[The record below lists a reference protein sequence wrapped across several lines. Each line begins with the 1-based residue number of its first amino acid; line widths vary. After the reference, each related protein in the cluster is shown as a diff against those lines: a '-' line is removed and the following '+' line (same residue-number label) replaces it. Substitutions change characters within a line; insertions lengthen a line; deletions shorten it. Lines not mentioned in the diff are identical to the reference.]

1 MASRYGIET
10 DNWRYADNSPVTSG
24 RGRQANML
32 NAGLAAYQAV
42 RGFQGDQADSEA
54 ADAAKAAQQEQYR
67 STDTTPIA
75 RENYT
80 QDIDEASGAGLGYR
94 LKPEAAAAVESYGR
108 GEDFV
113 PNGGVVDPT
122 YKQQYGLGASPTTF
136 RDTQYTPAEKRT
148 AGLQARVN
156 YWTGSDTVGAEGKAE
171 KAQDRLDLA
180 DDRAEARIDRGL
192 TRDSLRRQG
201 ILTDQQVA
209 AGARTAAA
217 RGRVDAVQDR
227 FSKNPNEF
235 GTMAFNNDISVDG
248 EKHAGKKVQ
257 SMALPDG
264 SGYLVWGVDAD
275 GKPITKSDGTS
286 HSRVMTPQEMRDQG
300 QLALLGQLAIAD
312 PENYL
317 GKAIEAGLSKKK
329 LDITAQHYRE
339 EAEKSF
345 RADGLMGKRLDA
357 EMRKIDVQLAHYSQ
371 LAKAQQP
378 LLDRAAAQLAREGK
392 FDTERDDLIA
402 RNKLDPKDP
411 NYLTRDQVY
420 TELDWIGKKYG
431 SGGGLGKVAP
441 EDSMRAA
448 MIKGLE
454 GAVKAGT
461 KTPQEAQADLA
472 AFDRTNNARTSP
484 SLYPEDNKN
493 PKPVVPTAPT
503 APTAPPVVN
512 PTVPQGRV
520 GNEVGAVGPG
530 ELSTLAG
537 APAGIIESVRR
548 SNNAAGVDDM
558 ISLYNLGKT
567 DANQRK
573 FLRDNGVRIPSEE
586 SINQS
591 RPQGIP
597 TRSAGFPLR

>member
-1 MASRYGIET
+1 MASRYGIDT

-67 STDTTPIA
+67 STETTPIDKSQY
-75 RENYT
+75 E
-80 QDIDEASGAGLGYR
+80 QVPGPGDEFSGGMQYR
-94 LKPEAAAAVESYGR
+94 LTPEAAKAVVDSG
-108 GEDFV
+108 DTV
-113 PNGGVVDPT
+113 LNGGVVDPT
-122 YKQQYGLGASPTTF
+122 YKRQYGLGANPTSF
-136 RDTQYTPAEKRT
+136 RDTQYTPDEKRT
-148 AGLQARVN
+148 AGLQATAD
-156 YWTGSDTVGAEGKAE
+156 YWTGNNTVGAAGKAE
-171 KAQDRLDLA
+171 RAQDRLDLA
-180 DDRAEARIDRGL
+180 DDRRERRIDQGL

-201 ILTDQQVA
+201 ILIDQQVA

-217 RGRVDAVQDR
+217 KGRVDAVQDR

-286 HSRVMTPQEMRDQG
+286 HSRVMTQQEMRDQG

-339 EAEKSF
+339 EAEKSL
-345 RADGLMGKRLDA
+345 RADGITGKRLDA
-357 EMRKIDVQLAHYSQ
+357 ELRKIDVQIAHYNQ
-371 LAKAQQP
+371 QAKAQQP
-378 LLDRAAAQLAREGK
+378 LLDRAAAQLAQEGK
-392 FDTERDDLIA
+392 FNTERDALVD

-411 NYLTRDQVY
+411 KYLTRDQVT
-420 TELDWIGKKYG
+420 TELQWLGTKFG

-454 GAVKAGT
+454 GAVRAGN

-484 SLYPEDNKN
+484 SLYPEENKD
-493 PKPVVPTAPT
+493 PKPVVAPVSGPGKPLEKVQMKPGT
-503 APTAPPVVN
+503 PYIPSPVSAASQRQAVGQVVSN
-512 PTVPQGRV
+512 AAEGAGRV
-520 GNEVGAVGPG
+520 INGIG
-530 ELSTLAG
+530 ESLNINANDAYNRNLIALVRSNQATQSQYRDA
-537 APAGIIESVRR
+537 VRR
-548 SNNAAGVDDM
+548 GLVA
-558 ISLYNLGKT
+558 
-567 DANQRK
+567 
-573 FLRDNGVRIPSEE
+573 E
-586 SINQS
+586 
-591 RPQGIP
+591 
-597 TRSAGFPLR
+597 